1 MVNWK
6 KLAMILIALTAFFL
20 IFFWQY
26 GEGGAFSGI
35 KKAVDK
41 VTDVVKFGAEE
52 TKAEKAK
59 LSTEHEKAVKKLVE
73 TIKTMIGSK
82 KTNCFM
88 NYGKLPD
95 LGEQGTVITL
105 EEDETSTEDRITI
118 SSGGR
123 EVITLSKEL
132 DSELK
137 GFKPCVIAGS
147 EEVTT
152 NFVDYFIEGKD
163 LKKPYSKKVKGITL
177 LNTGDN
183 HIEVPELKSTAVNG
197 EPDNLEDNGWIFK
210 DGDGNICFIPTNK
223 IYNHD
228 KDGIDNDYLDE
239 NDVDSIPHQIILNR
253 YQQNKRV
260 ELCSD

>member
-1 MVNWK
+1 MVNWN

-26 GEGGAFSGI
+26 SEDGVFSGI
-35 KKAVDK
+35 KNAVSGLNE
-41 VTDVVKFGAEE
+41 TITIGAEE

-59 LSTEHEKAVKKLVE
+59 VSTEHEKAIRKLVS
-73 TIKTMIGSK
+73 TIKTMISSS

-95 LGEQGTVITL
+95 LREKGTVITL

-123 EVITLSKEL
+123 EVIDLSKEL

-137 GFKPCVIAGS
+137 GFKPCVIGGS

-152 NFVDYFIEGKD
+152 NFVDYFINGKQ

-183 HIEVPELKSTAVNG
+183 QIKVPELKNSVN
-197 EPDNLEDNGWIFK
+197 EKNNLENNGWIFK

-223 IYNHD
+223 VYNHD
-228 KDGIDNDYLDE
+228 EDGINNDYLDE
-239 NDVDSIPHQIILNR
+239 NNKNSISHKISAGEL
-253 YQQNKRV
+253 K
-260 ELCSD
+260 LCSN